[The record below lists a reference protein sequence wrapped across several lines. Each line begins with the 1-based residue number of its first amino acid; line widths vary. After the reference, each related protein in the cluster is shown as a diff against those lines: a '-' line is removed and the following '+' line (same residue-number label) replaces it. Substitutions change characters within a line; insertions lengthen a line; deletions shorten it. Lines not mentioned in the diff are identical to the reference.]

1 MDRNAFA
8 NVILERMTERIPA
21 MRSSG
26 SSSPLSQL
34 GMIIT
39 YVDRIARD
47 GLTTVDQLAEGGQ
60 TRRTISR
67 HFKAAGLPPAG
78 SWIQLIRVLE
88 VWYRMKADPT
98 LTVGKAAMAASF
110 NSGSD
115 FSNMMLRTVG
125 LRPGEAINDGHDW
138 HSLLERWIRIE
149 RKTDRRPAKKAKKR
163 RKARRA

>member
-8 NVILERMTERIPA
+8 NDLLLELTERRELPGIN
-21 MRSSG
+21 SS
-26 SSSPLSQL
+26 
-34 GMIIT
+34 MIIT

-47 GLTTVDQLAEGGQ
+47 GLTGMDQLDMGV
-60 TRRTISR
+60 TRRTIGW
-67 HFKAAGLPPAG
+67 HFRAAKLAPPG
-78 SWIQLIRVLE
+78 NWIQLIRVLE

-125 LRPGEAINDGHDW
+125 LRPGEAVEGGWTWQDV
-138 HSLLERWIRIE
+138 LRRWIQIE

>member
-8 NVILERMTERIPA
+8 NDLLLELTERRELPGIN
-21 MRSSG
+21 SS
-26 SSSPLSQL
+26 
-34 GMIIT
+34 MIIT

-47 GLTTVDQLAEGGQ
+47 GLTGMDQLDMGV
-60 TRRTISR
+60 TRRTIGR
-67 HFKAAGLPPAG
+67 HFRAAKLAPPG
-78 SWIQLIRVLE
+78 NWIQLIRVLE

-125 LRPGEAINDGHDW
+125 LRPGEAVEGGWTWQDV
-138 HSLLERWIRIE
+138 LRRWIQIE